1 MTRHK
6 LPATVIAIGLVSFLN
21 DMASEMVTPF
31 IPILIA
37 TVLGAGPVILGLV
50 EGVADA
56 AASFLKLW
64 AGRYSDGKR
73 GRRKKLMVWG
83 YGLSNLARPLL
94 GIVSS
99 WGALLLIRSLDRA
112 GKGLR
117 NAPRD
122 ALLADSTHPAIH
134 GFAYGFH
141 RAMDNAGAL
150 GGTLLAVAALSWLH
164 WSVSEVILWSALPGA
179 LVLVVLIFGVREPPK
194 AGNLLSSKL
203 DAELTPPRLKVEIEP
218 RLEVGIERPR
228 APLAW
233 SFGRPAIISD
243 FASVVCSLSRMASSS
258 IKSFSELSPTMRRY
272 LWVLV
277 LFTFARASETFVL
290 LRGNELGMSLV
301 HVLLLWATLNVSKS
315 ATSLLGG
322 RMADMFGMQRL
333 TMISWS
339 GYAGSFVLLGLVEH
353 VDALWI
359 STVIY
364 GLLIGLGE
372 GSERAL
378 ISLYADER
386 ERGTAF
392 GWYHLAVGLS
402 AIPAGVLFGAVWHY
416 WNAGTAFLFAGGL
429 SLMCVTLLRFWSFRH
444 LPV

>member
-1 MTRHK
+1 
-6 LPATVIAIGLVSFLN
+6 
-21 DMASEMVTPF
+21 
-31 IPILIA
+31 
-37 TVLGAGPVILGLV
+37 
-50 EGVADA
+50 
-56 AASFLKLW
+56 
-64 AGRYSDGKR
+64 
-73 GRRKKLMVWG
+73 
-83 YGLSNLARPLL
+83 
-94 GIVSS
+94 
-99 WGALLLIRSLDRA
+99 
-112 GKGLR
+112 LR
-117 NAPRD
+117 DAPRD
-122 ALLADSTHPAIH
+122 ALLADSAHSEIH
-134 GFAYGFH
+134 GLAYGFH

-164 WSVSEVILWSALPGA
+164 WSVSEVILWSAVPGV
-179 LVLVVLIFGVREPPK
+179 LVLVVLIFGVREPP
-194 AGNLLSSKL
+194 
-203 DAELTPPRLKVEIEP
+203 RLEVEIEK
-218 RLEVGIERPR
+218 LR

-233 SFGRPAIISD
+233 SFGRPAI
-243 FASVVCSLSRMASSS
+243 
-258 IKSFSELSPTMRRY
+258 SFSLLSPVMRRY

-301 HVLLLWATLNVSKS
+301 QVLLLWATFNVSKS

-353 VDALWI
+353 VDTLWI
-359 STVIY
+359 STVLY

-429 SLMCVTLLRFWSFRH
+429 ALMCVMLLRFWSFRH

>member
-1 MTRHK
+1 MKKHK
-6 LPATVIAIGLVSFLN
+6 LPATVVALGLVSFFN
-21 DMASEMVTPF
+21 DLASEMVTPF

-37 TVLGAGPVILGLV
+37 TVLGAGPLILGLV

-64 AGRYSDGKR
+64 AGRYSDRKH
-73 GRRKKLMVWG
+73 GRRKQLMVFG

-94 GIVSS
+94 ALVSS
-99 WGALLLIRSLDRA
+99 WGALLLLRSLDRS

-122 ALLADSTHPAIH
+122 ALLADSAHSDIH

-164 WSVSEVILWSALPGA
+164 WSVSEVILWSALPGV
-179 LVLVVLIFGVREPPK
+179 LVLLVLIFGVREAPYPVAQQQK
-194 AGNLLSSKL
+194 
-203 DAELTPPRLKVEIEP
+203 P
-218 RLEVGIERPR
+218 

-233 SFGRPAIISD
+233 SFGCPAITSD
-243 FASVVCSLSRMASSS
+243 LANVVCSPSRMASSS
-258 IKSFSELSPTMRRY
+258 IKSFSELSHNMRRY
-272 LWVLV
+272 LLVLV
-277 LFTFARASETFVL
+277 LFTFARVSESFIL
-290 LRGNELGMSLV
+290 LRGNELGMSVVQL
-301 HVLLLWATLNVSKS
+301 LLLWAVLNLTKS
-315 ATSLLGG
+315 AASLPGG
-322 RMADMFGMQRL
+322 RMADAFGKRRL
-333 TMISWS
+333 SLISWS
-339 GYAGSFVLLGLVEH
+339 GYAVSFVAIGLVEH
-353 VDALWI
+353 GNALWGC
-359 STVIY
+359 TVLY
-364 GLLIGLGE
+364 GLLAGLGE

-402 AIPAGVLFGAVWHY
+402 AIPAGVLFGAIWHY
-416 WNAGTAFLFAGGL
+416 WNAGAAFLFAGTL
-429 SLMCVTLLRFWSFRH
+429 ALLCVLLLRFWSFNG
-444 LPV
+444 PV

>member
-1 MTRHK
+1 MKKHK
-6 LPATVIAIGLVSFLN
+6 LPGTVVALGLVSFLN

-64 AGRYSDGKR
+64 AGRYSDGKQ
-73 GRRKKLMVWG
+73 GRRKQLMVFG

-94 GIVSS
+94 ALVSS
-99 WGALLLIRSLDRA
+99 WGALLLLRSLDRA

-122 ALLADSTHPAIH
+122 ALLADSAHSEIH

-150 GGTLLAVAALSWLH
+150 GGTLLAVAALSWLN
-164 WSVSEVILWSALPGA
+164 WSVSEVILWSAVPGVLVL
-179 LVLVVLIFGVREPPK
+179 LVLVFGVHE
-194 AGNLLSSKL
+194 A
-203 DAELTPPRLKVEIEP
+203 PRPVKQEEKP
-218 RLEVGIERPR
+218 H

-233 SFGRPAIISD
+233 GA
-243 FASVVCSLSRMASSS
+243 LSHN
-258 IKSFSELSPTMRRY
+258 MRRY
-272 LWVLV
+272 LGVLV
-277 LFTFARASETFVL
+277 LFTFARVSESFIL
-290 LRGNELGMSLV
+290 LRGNELGMSVVQL
-301 HVLLLWATLNVSKS
+301 LLLWAALNLVKS
-315 ATSLLGG
+315 GASLLGG
-322 RMADMFGMQRL
+322 RLADAFGRRYL

-339 GYAGSFVLLGLVEH
+339 GYAASFIAFSLVEH
-353 VDALWI
+353 GNALWACALL
-359 STVIY
+359 Y
-364 GLLIGLGE
+364 GLLAGMGE

-378 ISLYADER
+378 IRLYADER

-402 AIPAGVLFGAVWHY
+402 AIPAGVLFGTIWHY
-416 WNAGTAFLFAGGL
+416 WNAGAAFLFAGAL
-429 SLMCVTLLRFWSFRH
+429 ALLCALLLRFWRFND
-444 LPV
+444 PA

>member
-1 MTRHK
+1 MTKHK
-6 LPATVIAIGLVSFLN
+6 LPGAVIAIGLVSFFN
-21 DMASEMVTPF
+21 DLASEMVTPF

-64 AGRYSDGKR
+64 AGRYSDCKH
-73 GRRKKLMVWG
+73 GRRKQLMVFG

-94 GIVSS
+94 ALVSS
-99 WGALLLIRSLDRA
+99 WGALLLLRSLDRA

-122 ALLADSTHPAIH
+122 ALLADSAHADIH

-150 GGTLLAVAALSWLH
+150 GGTLLAVAALSWLN
-164 WSVSEVILWSALPGA
+164 WSVSEGILWSALPGV
-179 LVLVVLIFGVREPPK
+179 LVLLVLIFGVHE
-194 AGNLLSSKL
+194 A
-203 DAELTPPRLKVEIEP
+203 PRPEIRQQMP
-218 RLEVGIERPR
+218 Q

-233 SFGRPAIISD
+233 A
-243 FASVVCSLSRMASSS
+243 ALSHD
-258 IKSFSELSPTMRRY
+258 MRRY
-272 LWVLV
+272 LLVLV
-277 LFTFARASETFVL
+277 LFTFARVSESFIL
-290 LRGNELGMSLV
+290 LRGNELGMSVVQL
-301 HVLLLWATLNVSKS
+301 LLLWAVLSLTKS
-315 ATSLLGG
+315 GASLLGG
-322 RMADMFGMQRL
+322 RMADAFGRRRL

-339 GYAGSFVLLGLVEH
+339 GYAAGFIALGLAEQGGT
-353 VDALWI
+353 LWAC
-359 STVIY
+359 TLLY
-364 GLLIGLGE
+364 GLLAGLGE

-392 GWYHLAVGLS
+392 GWYHLAVGMS
-402 AIPAGVLFGAVWHY
+402 AIPAGVLFGTIWHY
-416 WNAGTAFLFAGGL
+416 WNAGAAFMFAGAL
-429 SLMCVTLLRFWSFRH
+429 ALLCALLLRFWNLRDS
-444 LPV
+444 PDVEN

>member
-1 MTRHK
+1 MKKHK
-6 LPATVIAIGLVSFLN
+6 LPATVIAIGLVSFFN
-21 DMASEMVTPF
+21 DLASEMVTPF

-64 AGRYSDGKR
+64 AGRYSDSKH
-73 GRRKKLMVWG
+73 GRRKQLMVFG
-83 YGLSNLARPLL
+83 YGLSNLVRPLL
-94 GIVSS
+94 ALVSS
-99 WGALLLIRSLDRA
+99 WGALLLLRSLDRA

-122 ALLADSTHPAIH
+122 ALLADSTHSDIH

-164 WSVSEVILWSALPGA
+164 WSVSEVILWSAVPGV
-179 LVLVVLIFGVREPPK
+179 LVLLVLIFGVHEAPHPEMQQQK
-194 AGNLLSSKL
+194 
-203 DAELTPPRLKVEIEP
+203 PQ
-218 RLEVGIERPR
+218 

-233 SFGRPAIISD
+233 SFRCLA
-243 FASVVCSLSRMASSS
+243 
-258 IKSFSELSPTMRRY
+258 KSFSELSRNMRRY

-277 LFTFARASETFVL
+277 LFTFARVSESFIL
-290 LRGNELGMSLV
+290 LRGNELGMSVVQL
-301 HVLLLWATLNVSKS
+301 LLLWAALNLTKS
-315 ATSLLGG
+315 GTSLLGG
-322 RMADMFGMQRL
+322 RMADAFGKRRMTL
-333 TMISWS
+333 MSWS
-339 GYAGSFVLLGLVEH
+339 GYAVSFVALGLVEQGN
-353 VDALWI
+353 ALWAC
-359 STVIY
+359 TLLY
-364 GLLIGLGE
+364 GLLTGLGE

-392 GWYHLAVGLS
+392 GWYHLSVGLS
-402 AIPAGVLFGAVWHY
+402 AIPAGVLFGTIWHY
-416 WNAGTAFLFAGGL
+416 WNAGAAFLFAGAL
-429 SLMCVTLLRFWSFRH
+429 ASLCVLLLRFWSFND
-444 LPV
+444 PA

>member
-1 MTRHK
+1 MNKHK
-6 LPATVIAIGLVSFLN
+6 LPPTVIAIGLVSFLN
-21 DMASEMVTPF
+21 DLASEMVTPF

-56 AASFLKLW
+56 AASFIKLW
-64 AGRYSDGKR
+64 AGRYSDGKH
-73 GRRKKLMVWG
+73 GRRKRLMVFG

-94 GIVSS
+94 GLVSS
-99 WGALLLIRSLDRA
+99 WGALLLLRSLDRA

-122 ALLADSTHPAIH
+122 ALLADSAHPEIH

-150 GGTLLAVAALSWLH
+150 GGTLLAVIALSWLH
-164 WSVSEVILWSALPGA
+164 WAVSEVILWSIVPGM
-179 LVLVVLIFGVREPPK
+179 LVMLVLIFGVREPP
-194 AGNLLSSKL
+194 
-203 DAELTPPRLKVEIEP
+203 
-218 RLEVGIERPR
+218 RLEVAQEKPR
-228 APLAW
+228 APLVW
-233 SFGRPAIISD
+233 SL
-243 FASVVCSLSRMASSS
+243 LSAN
-258 IKSFSELSPTMRRY
+258 TRRY

-277 LFTFARASETFVL
+277 LFTFARVSESFIL

-301 HVLLLWATLNVSKS
+301 HVLLLWALLNVCKS

-322 RMADMFGMQRL
+322 HLADKFGMRRL
-333 TMISWS
+333 SMISWS
-339 GYAGSFVLLGLVEH
+339 GYAVSFVLLGLSSSA
-353 VDALWI
+353 DALWI
-359 STVIY
+359 STLCY
-364 GLLIGLGE
+364 GLLTGLGE

-402 AIPAGVLFGAVWHY
+402 AIPAGVLFGALWHY
-416 WNAGTAFLFAGGL
+416 WDAGAAFIFAGTLALLCAL
-429 SLMCVTLLRFWSFRH
+429 LLRFWSFNRKS
-444 LPV
+444 

>member
-21 DMASEMVTPF
+21 DLASEMVTPF

-56 AASFLKLW
+56 AASFIKLW
-64 AGRYSDGKR
+64 AGHYSDGKR

-94 GIVSS
+94 GLVSS
-99 WGALLLIRSLDRA
+99 WGALLLLRSLDRA

-117 NAPRD
+117 SAPRD
-122 ALLADSTHPAIH
+122 ALLGDSAHPAIH
-134 GFAYGFH
+134 GYAYGFH

-150 GGTLLAVAALSWLH
+150 GGTLLAIAALSWLH
-164 WSVSEVILWSALPGA
+164 WSVSEVILWSVVPGV
-179 LVLVVLIFGVREPPK
+179 LVLLVLIFGVREPP
-194 AGNLLSSKL
+194 
-203 DAELTPPRLKVEIEP
+203 
-218 RLEVGIERPR
+218 RLEVEEEKLR

-233 SFGRPAIISD
+233 SA
-243 FASVVCSLSRMASSS
+243 LS
-258 IKSFSELSPTMRRY
+258 FNMRRY

-277 LFTFARASETFVL
+277 LFTFARASETFIL
-290 LRGNELGMSLV
+290 LRGNELGLSLV
-301 HVLLLWATLNVSKS
+301 QVLLLWATLNISKS

-322 RMADMFGMQRL
+322 RLADAFGMRRL
-333 TMISWS
+333 TLISWS
-339 GYAGSFVLLGLVEH
+339 GYALSFFMLGLVEH
-353 VDALWI
+353 RDALWI
-359 STVIY
+359 STVLY

-378 ISLYADER
+378 ISVYADER

-392 GWYHLAVGLS
+392 GWYHLAVGMS

-416 WNAGTAFLFAGGL
+416 WNANTAFLFAGAL
-429 SLMCVTLLRFWSFRH
+429 ALLCVLLLRFWSFRN
-444 LPV
+444 LSDLSVGGK

>member
-64 AGRYSDGKR
+64 AGRYSDTKH

-99 WGALLLIRSLDRA
+99 WGALLLLRSLDRA

-164 WSVSEVILWSALPGA
+164 WPVSEVILWSGVPGVLVL
-179 LVLVVLIFGVREPPK
+179 LVLVFGVREPP
-194 AGNLLSSKL
+194 
-203 DAELTPPRLKVEIEP
+203 RLEVEIEK
-218 RLEVGIERPR
+218 LR
-228 APLAW
+228 APLVW
-233 SFGRPAIISD
+233 SFGIPA
-243 FASVVCSLSRMASSS
+243 
-258 IKSFSELSPTMRRY
+258 KSFSELSPVMRRY

-301 HVLLLWATLNVSKS
+301 QVLLLWATFNVSKS

-322 RMADMFGMQRL
+322 RMADRFGMQRL

-339 GYAGSFVLLGLVEH
+339 GYAGSFILLGLVKH
-353 VDALWI
+353 LDTLWI
-359 STVIY
+359 CTLLY

-416 WNAGTAFLFAGGL
+416 WNAGAAFLFAGGL
-429 SLMCVTLLRFWSFRH
+429 ALLSVLLLRFWSFRH

>member
-21 DMASEMVTPF
+21 DLASEMVTPF

-56 AASFLKLW
+56 AASLLKLW
-64 AGRYSDGKR
+64 AGRYSDGR
-73 GRRKKLMVWG
+73 HGRRKRLMVFG
-83 YGLSNLARPLL
+83 YALSNLARPLL
-94 GIVSS
+94 GLVSS
-99 WGALLLIRSLDRA
+99 WGALLLLRSLDRA

-122 ALLADSTHPAIH
+122 ALLADSAHPEIH
-134 GFAYGFH
+134 GLAYGYH

-150 GGTLLAVAALSWLH
+150 GGTLLAVAALGWMH
-164 WSVSEVILWSALPGA
+164 WKVEEVILWSAVPGA
-179 LVLVVLIFGVREPPK
+179 LVLLVLVFGVREPPRQQ
-194 AGNLLSSKL
+194 AVQEKL
-203 DAELTPPRLKVEIEP
+203 
-218 RLEVGIERPR
+218 R

-233 SFGRPAIISD
+233 T
-243 FASVVCSLSRMASSS
+243 L
-258 IKSFSELSPTMRRY
+258 LSPNMRRY

-277 LFTFARASETFVL
+277 LFTFARASESFIL

-301 HVLLLWATLNVSKS
+301 QVLLLWAVLNVCKS

-322 RMADMFGMQRL
+322 RLADAFGKGRL
-333 TMISWS
+333 TLISWS
-339 GYAGSFVLLGLVEH
+339 GYALSFFLLGLVEH
-353 VDALWI
+353 GAALWI
-359 STVIY
+359 ATVLY

-392 GWYHLAVGLS
+392 GWYHLAVGIS
-402 AIPAGVLFGAVWHY
+402 AIPAGVLFGTVWHY
-416 WNAGTAFLFAGGL
+416 WNAGKAFLFAGAL
-429 SLMCVTLLRFWSFRH
+429 ALLCVLLLRFWSFRNS
-444 LPV
+444 PIGGK